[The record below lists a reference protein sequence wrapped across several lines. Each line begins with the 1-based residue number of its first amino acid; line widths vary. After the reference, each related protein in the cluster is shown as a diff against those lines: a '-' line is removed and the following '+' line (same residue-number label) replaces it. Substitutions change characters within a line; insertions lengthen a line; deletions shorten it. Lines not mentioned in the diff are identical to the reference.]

1 MQKRLLK
8 SEKPWSWSKNK
19 ITITTNFPGLGI
31 HSFPLSLFA
40 LRSFDL
46 VALSLLLLFKK
57 EQKEHQE
64 RIALVALYKKERRE
78 KIALN
83 IFKKAMRAICSCRS
97 FTLKRIALF
106 TFLNT
111 RAICAL

>member
-31 HSFPLSLFA
+31 HSFALSLFA
-40 LRSFDL
+40 LRSFDI

-83 IFKKAMRAICSCRS
+83 IFKKEQ
-97 FTLKRIALF
+97 
-106 TFLNT
+106 
-111 RAICAL
+111 